1 MDKCFLQNC
10 KSLLSMKINVF
21 LGNIPEN
28 SSGGSYT
35 DCELLLIPLFC
46 GNGIHKW
53 RNQLRGKGH
62 PTLASLLLQPLK
74 KSYRLSS
81 ERVNYNCWFRLDFI
95 RFHIIKNKYKL
106 NFSIPNATQR
116 EIQTYWQVYFFI
128 YFKGSVSGVPQ
139 CPP

>member
-95 RFHIIKNKYKL
+95 RFHIIKINSTITKKKKKENSYFSLHHRK
-106 NFSIPNATQR
+106 NFSFYSKMLFLIKA
-116 EIQTYWQVYFFI
+116 YF
-128 YFKGSVSGVPQ
+128 
-139 CPP
+139 